1 MPLRDFLEQELLA
14 NPVWRWIAAPL
25 AAALI
30 MVLLRLLRSMLVARI
45 RRIAERTANQI
56 DDLVVDVLDSTRPLL
71 MLPVAIYAGSLILS
85 LDETISSLLRTLA
98 IIALLIQAGLWLVRL
113 LTFVLGAYVR
123 RSSDDASSESAVRT
137 LSFITRLVVWSVIGV
152 LVLDNIPG
160 VEVSSLIAGLGITG
174 IAVAL
179 AVQNILGDL
188 FASLSILLDKPFVI
202 GDSIRVD
209 EMQGTVEHI
218 GLKTTRVRSING
230 EELVFANSDLLNS
243 RIRNFKRM
251 EERFVIFTIG
261 VLYETPPEK
270 LERIPAVVEEVI
282 NGVPKAHFA
291 RAHLTTFGASS
302 LDFEI
307 AYHVLDRDYATYLD
321 THHAISLMLLRRF
334 QQEGIEF
341 AYPTQ
346 LIYLNRVAE
355 AAS

>member
-1 MPLRDFLEQELLA
+1 MPLRGFLEQELLG
-14 NPVWRWIAAPL
+14 NPIWRWIAAPL
-25 AAALI
+25 IAALI
-30 MVLLRLLRSMLVARI
+30 MVLLRLLRSVLVARI
-45 RRIAERTANQI
+45 RRMAGRTVNQI

-71 MLPVAIYAGSLILS
+71 MLPVAIYAGSLILT

-113 LTFVLGAYVR
+113 LSFALGAYVR
-123 RSSDDASSESAVRT
+123 RSSDDASSESAIRT
-137 LSFITRLVVWSVIGV
+137 LSFLTRLVVWSVIGV

-188 FASLSILLDKPFVI
+188 FASLSILLDRPFVI

-230 EELVFANSDLLNS
+230 EELVFANSDLLSS

-251 EERFVIFTIG
+251 DERFVIFTIG

-270 LERIPAVVEEVI
+270 LERIPVIVQEIIDSVE
-282 NGVPKAHFA
+282 GVRFA
-291 RAHLTTFGASS
+291 RAHLVGFGASS

-307 AYHVLDRDYATYLD
+307 AYHVLAPEYATHLD
-321 THHAISLMLLRRF
+321 ARHAISLALLRRF

-346 LIYLNRVAE
+346 VLYLNRVDE
-355 AAS
+355 TAS